1 MLPAVID
8 DHRPVGI
15 QSLGKMIDLLCKM
28 LLPGI
33 CFHLGDSPGFVKRRP
48 GNDTGMA
55 VILPY
60 NLHPLPGKFLHRIVV
75 KLIGRPHLAPHQN
88 ALLITPVKESFV
100 LGFLMFPQTVVS
112 QSQDL
117 VNVFHQGFLPG
128 RRQVGILP
136 VALIQD
142 QPLIKGPAV
151 EQDVRS
157 FYCDLPHAEI
167 GHYLIL
173 ILSRFQGAV
182 QVVKV
187 RLLRLP
193 LQDPPLSEIFLIT
206 ENIQPGPPM
215 SSGYRSL
222 HTRNIP
228 SLKAGFQ
235 IQKDLLSIFQKRL
248 QISPYLPV
256 DLHRLLSEKRGD
268 LQTGYI

>member
-1 MLPAVID
+1 M
-8 DHRPVGI
+8 
-15 QSLGKMIDLLCKM
+15 
-28 LLPGI
+28 
-33 CFHLGDSPGFVKRRP
+33 
-48 GNDTGMA
+48 
-55 VILPY
+55 
-60 NLHPLPGKFLHRIVV
+60 
-75 KLIGRPHLAPHQN
+75 
-88 ALLITPVKESFV
+88 
-100 LGFLMFPQTVVS
+100 
-112 QSQDL
+112 
-117 VNVFHQGFLPG
+117 
-128 RRQVGILP
+128 GILP

-235 IQKDLLSIFQKRL
+235 IQKTFCPSSKSASRSPPISQSISTACSLRRGVIFRPDIYIWALPPAKRSSRSRWSGHTSSRSFPFSTAVSSGLADLIRIFCHNGDPVF
-248 QISPYLPV
+248 SPDKKLC
-256 DLHRLLSEKRGD
+256 HIKGKSA
-268 LQTGYI
+268 